1 MKILKYFFL
10 LLFFSGNAQI
20 LTLEECYTLA
30 KQNYPLIK
38 RHDLIEKTKEYTI
51 QNAAKGYSAGR
62 FSLLSWPASIV
73 NAGNVGDISARWLF
87 WV

>member
-1 MKILKYFFL
+1 MA
-10 LLFFSGNAQI
+10 FS
-20 LTLEECYTLA
+20 TLA
-30 KQNYPLIK
+30 RRFMPYLACLK
-38 RHDLIEKTKEYTI
+38 RLLVIFLRYQKLYSCGF

-87 WV
+87 WVYSN